1 MYSSTWPAR
10 CGLAA
15 AALLPSAPWQAT
27 QTVSAMTL
35 PLAGSALA
43 LASSEAWETKL
54 VARRIAIAAVRIIF
68 ELLMRVLWALWPE
81 RKLQTCYS
89 ISVPPLLGGSSE
101 FFMPLFQKAV
111 FLTTVA
117 NLRDL
122 PQDSLCEVAFAGRS
136 NAGKSSAINTL
147 AGRVRL
153 AFVSKTPGRT
163 QHLNYFTLE
172 PGKYFVDLPGYGF
185 AKAPEAVRSQWE
197 GLIGPYL
204 SKRDQLVGLVVIM
217 DCRRPFTDLDIKL
230 IDWFRPTGRPIHIL
244 LSKSDKLSRQE
255 QTKTL
260 RSVKAEIAT
269 WGDAD
274 LYSVQLFSSLKKTG
288 VEDAERVL
296 AGWLGIEMKA
306 KENKGPPDKGGPG
319 AKNAST

>member
-1 MYSSTWPAR
+1 
-10 CGLAA
+10 
-15 AALLPSAPWQAT
+15 
-27 QTVSAMTL
+27 
-35 PLAGSALA
+35 
-43 LASSEAWETKL
+43 
-54 VARRIAIAAVRIIF
+54 
-68 ELLMRVLWALWPE
+68 
-81 RKLQTCYS
+81 
-89 ISVPPLLGGSSE
+89 
-101 FFMPLFQKAV
+101 MPLFQNAV

-122 PQDSLCEVAFAGRS
+122 PQDSVREVAFAGRS

-153 AFVSKTPGRT
+153 AYVSKTPGRT
-163 QHLNYFTLE
+163 QHLNYFTLAE
-172 PGKYFVDLPGYGF
+172 GKYFVDLPGYGF
-185 AKAPEAVRSQWE
+185 AKAPEAIRSQWE

-217 DCRRPFTDLDIKL
+217 DSRRPFTDLDVRL

-244 LSKSDKLSRQE
+244 LSKADKLSRQE
-255 QTKTL
+255 QTKVL

-269 WGDAD
+269 WGEAD

-288 VEDAERVL
+288 VEEAEQVL
-296 AGWLGIEMKA
+296 AGWLDIEIKA

-319 AKNAST
+319 AKMP